1 MKLHKPARSWYRQ
14 LELRRQVAAA
24 VDQHRRPPLLEE
36 RVFEG
41 LACSRPGLLQARIFP
56 LDEQGKTGPS
66 SQIEIRDLDQR
77 SITFR
82 HAQPLHARR
91 ALVVLE
97 GLNLSPI
104 AAEVDLSWCRFS
116 QSGEYT
122 SGGRFVQL
130 VGRSA

>member
-1 MKLHKPARSWYRQ
+1 MKMHKPARSWYRQ
-14 LELRRQVAAA
+14 LELRRQVGAA
-24 VDQHRRPPLLEE
+24 VDQHRRPHLLDN
-36 RVFEG
+36 RAAEG
-41 LACSRPGLLQARIFP
+41 LASARQGLLQARIVP
-56 LDEQGKTGPS
+56 LDEQGKAGPS
-66 SQIEIRDLDQR
+66 SQIQLQDLDQR

>member
-1 MKLHKPARSWYRQ
+1 MKMHKPARSWYRQ

-24 VDQHRRPPLLEE
+24 VDQHRRPPLI
-36 RVFEG
+36 EG
-41 LACSRPGLLQARIFP
+41 MASSRPGLLQARIVP

-66 SQIEIRDLDQR
+66 SQIQLQDLDHR